1 MDMGE
6 ILGALLNNKSGRGG
20 AMGSI
25 LEGLL
30 RGGQKKAPAAPPRS
44 QAAPQRRAGSDRGE
58 GDLTSVM
65 RDAHAKYQRRAGSR
79 AEAPFQ
85 APAPTSELDDE
96 RAKLLVVAMVN
107 AAKADGQLDKK
118 EQDAILGQ
126 LGDVSQEEIDFLR
139 KEFAAP
145 IDVREFAW
153 NVPLGLEQ
161 QVYGFSLMA
170 IGLDEKRE
178 ARYLKDL
185 AHGLR
190 LDPDVCDRLHDQ
202 VGAPKLRR

>member
-44 QAAPQRRAGSDRGE
+44 QAAP
-58 GDLTSVM
+58 
-65 RDAHAKYQRRAGSR
+65 QRRAGSR

-145 IDVREFAW
+145 LDVREFAW